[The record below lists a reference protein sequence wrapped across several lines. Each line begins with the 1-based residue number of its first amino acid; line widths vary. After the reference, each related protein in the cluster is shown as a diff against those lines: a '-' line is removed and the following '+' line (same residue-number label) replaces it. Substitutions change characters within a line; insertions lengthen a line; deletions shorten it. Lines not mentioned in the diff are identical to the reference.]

1 MRVVVIGG
9 SGHIG
14 TYLSPRL
21 AKAGHD
27 VICVSRGK
35 REPYRTDEA
44 WKRIVPVAIDRLVE
58 ESHERF
64 GEKIAELRA
73 DAVIDLTCYT
83 VASARQLVDALRGR
97 VGHFLHCGTIWVHG
111 HSVQVPTTEDAP
123 REPFGDYGC
132 RKAAIEAYLLQEA
145 RAAEFPATV
154 LHPGHLVGPG
164 WTPLNPAGNFNPQV
178 FSDLASGRE
187 VLLPNLGMETV
198 HHVHAD
204 DVAQAFVQALARRS
218 AALGESFHVVSRSA
232 LTLRGYAECMS
243 AWFGRPPRLRFLPW
257 EEWRRAFA
265 EKDAAATWD
274 HIAHS
279 PNCSIDKARRML
291 GYEPV
296 YSSLEAVQESVR
308 WLMEQGSVTA
318 GDLDFTPSA

>member
-21 AKAGHD
+21 VEAGHE
-27 VICVSRGK
+27 VICVSRGR
-35 REPYRTDEA
+35 REPYRAHDA
-44 WKRIVPVAIDRLVE
+44 WRRIVPIAIDRAVE
-58 ESHERF
+58 EANGRF
-64 GEKIAELRA
+64 GEEIAELRA
-73 DAVIDLTCYT
+73 DTVIDLTCYT
-83 VASARQLVDALRGR
+83 LGSAQQLVDALRGR
-97 VGHFLHCGTIWVHG
+97 VEHFLHCGTIWVHG

-145 RAAEFPATV
+145 RDAGFPATV

-164 WTPLNPAGNFNPQV
+164 WPPLNPAGNFSPQV
-178 FSDLASGRE
+178 FSDLAAGNE

-204 DVAQAFVQALARRS
+204 DVAQAFVQAVARRS
-218 AALGESFHVVSRSA
+218 AAIGESFHVVSRSA
-232 LTLRGYAECMS
+232 LTLRGYAECMA
-243 AWFGRPPRLRFLPW
+243 AWFGREAALRYLPW
-257 EEWRRAFA
+257 EEWRRAFP

-279 PNCSIDKARRML
+279 PNCSIEKARTLL
-291 GYEPV
+291 GYEPG

-308 WLMEQGSVTA
+308 WMMEQGQVA
-318 GDLDFTPSA
+318 VGDLDFKPSA